1 MSATVRLLLA
11 DDQSLVRSG
20 FRMILGTQPDFD
32 VVAEAGDGREAVS
45 LGRQLKPD
53 VLLMDVRMPEIDGIE
68 ATRIL
73 LADPALRTRVLVLT
87 TFDGDANVYEAVR
100 AGASGF
106 LLKTVSAGQ
115 LIEAVRTVATGDS
128 ILDPS
133 VTGRLLAAFARGPH
147 PGDGVPSEFA
157 ALSPRELDTARH
169 VARGL
174 SNAEIAQRMFLSE
187 PTVKTHVTAI
197 LAKLGVRDRV
207 QVVVRCYEGGLVRPG
222 EDSG

>member
-157 ALSPRELDTARH
+157 ALSPGNWTPPGTSHGAC
-169 VARGL
+169 
-174 SNAEIAQRMFLSE
+174 
-187 PTVKTHVTAI
+187 PTLRSPSA
-197 LAKLGVRDRV
+197 
-207 QVVVRCYEGGLVRPG
+207 CSFPNPP
-222 EDSG
+222 